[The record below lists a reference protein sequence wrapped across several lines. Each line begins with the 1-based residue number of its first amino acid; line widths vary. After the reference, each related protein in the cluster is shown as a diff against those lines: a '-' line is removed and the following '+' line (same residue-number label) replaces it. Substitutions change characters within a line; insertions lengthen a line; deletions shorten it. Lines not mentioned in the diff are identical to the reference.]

1 MVRRR
6 LARWEALGDGFGG
19 WGGLVVCSGRGRSRR
34 LIGGARRGRLWLRRE
49 VMAIRGMRV
58 AMDGGGCVCGGLVSF
73 VQMSGRS
80 LDKRIQTGPEIS
92 SCFLSTNPTG
102 WKGHLI
108 ALLYREQHKTRASEA
123 AAEANTALGA
133 VGHLLAVIQS
143 LPTTQ
148 RPRCSPPDEH
158 DRKPY
163 QSKIQLGQPMVAVD
177 SKKLLRQGP
186 AKAARRERSDSKTPP
201 VIGQPTAS
209 QARLEPLSSRSF
221 SPDFQRLRRRLGSET
236 SPVLAVQ
243 LLHSTVH
250 TSHQSQRERKNTRVP
265 IHFQLPYFAVRFCNK
280 KKQQKRKPSPSTD
293 CPTTLRSYR
302 PPVLEAHHTHLHTHT
317 HHPHTGHPPPWPREH
332 VRTDTSRRHLDR
344 PVP

>member
-1 MVRRR
+1 M
-6 LARWEALGDGFGG
+6 
-19 WGGLVVCSGRGRSRR
+19 
-34 LIGGARRGRLWLRRE
+34 
-49 VMAIRGMRV
+49 
-58 AMDGGGCVCGGLVSF
+58 CVDLVSF

-92 SCFLSTNPTG
+92 SRFLSTNPTG

-163 QSKIQLGQPMVAVD
+163 QSKIQLGSRWLP
-177 SKKLLRQGP
+177 SI
-186 AKAARRERSDSKTPP
+186 ERSCYVRVRPSCTSGAFRCENTSCDWPTDSFTSPP
-201 VIGQPTAS
+201 GARAS
-209 QARLEPLSSRSF
+209 AA
-221 SPDFQRLRRRLGSET
+221 LRRCGAEAFPRIFSGFDGALALKLALSWRCNY
-236 SPVLAVQ
+236 SPHFSSKAK
-243 LLHSTVH
+243 
-250 TSHQSQRERKNTRVP
+250 REKKTLVP
-265 IHFQLPYFAVRFCNK
+265 IQFQLPYFAVRFCNK

-293 CPTTLRSYR
+293 CPTTLRSYM
-302 PPVLEAHHTHLHTHT
+302 PQVLEAHHTHLHTHT